1 MIYYLKKNTFKIYAK
16 MEKFINNTTPRFA
29 VHISRNF
36 LNILSY
42 SFFVLNVNIIQLFND
57 FTKSCES

>member
-1 MIYYLKKNTFKIYAK
+1 MRKWKSLL
-16 MEKFINNTTPRFA
+16 NNTTPRFA

-36 LNILSY
+36 MNILSY